1 VPDTGWQFSSQKNPF
16 LKFFLLAKEV
26 IVMAGRNKQ
35 PLSVIQGKGRSNH
48 LTKDEIKKRQNQ
60 EENMRGF
67 TDKVKPPSYLTTA
80 QKREFVEIADEL
92 MKLRI
97 FSNLDVDTLA
107 RYLDSKYQYLQM
119 VKEMK
124 KIKPT
129 TTVTDPDGK
138 KTTFANEDYPKLV
151 RVKNTLFGECRAA
164 AGDLGLTITSRL
176 KLVIPPTD
184 DGKKEK
190 SEAERRFGG
199 RL

>member
-1 VPDTGWQFSSQKNPF
+1 
-16 LKFFLLAKEV
+16 V
-26 IVMAGRNKQ
+26 IVLAGRNKQ

-48 LTKDEIKKRQNQ
+48 LTNDEIKKRQKH

-67 TDKVKPPSYLTTA
+67 TDKVKPPSYLTAA
-80 QKREFVEIADEL
+80 QKKEFQETANEL
-92 MKLRI
+92 MRIRI

-107 RYLDSKYQYLQM
+107 RYLDSKYQYLQL
-119 VKEMK
+119 VREMK

-129 TTVTDPDGK
+129 NTVTGPDGK
-138 KTTFANEDYPKLV
+138 KATFANDDYPKLA

-164 AGDLGLTITSRL
+164 ASDLGLTITSRL
-176 KLVIPPTD
+176 KLVIPQTE
-184 DGKKEK
+184 DGNKEK